1 MEVRSVWKGSYFP
14 KQLISIFDGIQNT
27 ISDPW
32 GKPVFILFKSNSL
45 WSKIFGL
52 GIHHNRFKQS
62 ISIIRI
68 STQVRIEGPKGVIP
82 DVEFHVSGHSL
93 KPVSCVKLLG
103 VKIDE
108 RLTFDDH
115 ISALCAKAS
124 HQIRA
129 LRRIVKYLTMDN
141 RMSIYNA
148 FIASNFNY
156 CNTVWHFCSNRSLY
170 KLEKV
175 HKQALR
181 VVLNDYS
188 SSYRN
193 LLDKVSKPTLYV
205 SRLKAIAIEA
215 YKCKANE
222 NPDYINVM
230 LNPLIKPY
238 NLR

>member
-1 MEVRSVWKGSYFP
+1 MKSKGA
-14 KQLISIFDGIQNT
+14 IS
-27 ISDPW
+27 
-32 GKPVFILFKSNSL
+32 
-45 WSKIFGL
+45 
-52 GIHHNRFKQS
+52 
-62 ISIIRI
+62 
-68 STQVRIEGPKGVIP
+68 

-93 KPVSCVKLLG
+93 KPVSSVKLLG
-103 VKIDE
+103 VQIDE

-124 HQIRA
+124 HQINA
-129 LRRIVKYLTMDN
+129 LRRIVKYLTLEN

-148 FIASNFNY
+148 FIASNFKY

-170 KLEKV
+170 KLEKI

-181 VVLNDYS
+181 VVLNDFS

-193 LLDKVSKPTLYV
+193 LLDRVSKPTLYV

-215 YKCKANE
+215 YNCKANE

-238 NLR
+238 NLRGGPRAEQPKVNTTSCGLHSFTYQVAKLWNEMPSYIKEATSLHNFKSLLSKWAGPEWHCGSCVLCKVYDV